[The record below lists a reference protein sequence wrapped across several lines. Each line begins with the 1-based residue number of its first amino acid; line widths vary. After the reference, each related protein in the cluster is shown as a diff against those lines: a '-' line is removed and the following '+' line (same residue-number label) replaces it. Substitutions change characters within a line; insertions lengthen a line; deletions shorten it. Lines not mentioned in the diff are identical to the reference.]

1 MSCVPFH
8 PMILF
13 ILAIAFTITTSAFCS
28 MCEGLVLS
36 STTSTIEKL
45 KNNNKRQGLIL
56 ESFKRNIEETTSA
69 ILTLN
74 TLANTLGAMVVGGL
88 STQIFGTDS
97 LWVFSLVMTLTMLI
111 FAEVLPKNLA
121 ILYQVQ
127 VLKYL
132 VYPLYWLCYIM
143 QPLSILF
150 KATIRFFAE
159 KKTVLN
165 EADEEI
171 LLLAEKSAKEGKLSN
186 REKNMIANALSLDT
200 VIVNDIMTPRNVVV
214 SFDVHHTIEDI
225 LKQHPAIP
233 FSRVPVY
240 DKELDN
246 VVGLVRRRDIF
257 KAKAN
262 QQKGILIK
270 NLKQNVLFIPTNV
283 TVADALSQ
291 FLKHHEQFAVVVDEF
306 GAVAGVLA
314 LEDIIEQIL
323 GQEIFEKDDVAVD
336 MRAFARSRLKN
347 P

>member
-1 MSCVPFH
+1 
-8 PMILF
+8 MILF
-13 ILAIAFTITTSAFCS
+13 ILAIVFTVSTSAFCS

-36 STTSTIEKL
+36 SSTGTIEKL
-45 KNNNKRQGLIL
+45 KKNNKRQGLLL
-56 ESFKRNIEETTSA
+56 EDFKRNIEETTSA

-88 STQIFGTDS
+88 STQILGTDS
-97 LWVFSLVMTLTMLI
+97 LWIFSLVMTLTMLI

-121 ILYQVQ
+121 IVYQDKI
-127 VLKYL
+127 LKYL

-150 KATIRFFAE
+150 KATIRFFSDQ
-159 KKTVLN
+159 KTNNN

-171 LLLAEKSAKEGKLSN
+171 LLLAEKSAQEGRLSN

-200 VIVNDIMTPRNVVV
+200 VLVNDIMTPRNVVV
-214 SFDVHHTIEDI
+214 SFEVHRSIEAI
-225 LKQHPAIP
+225 LKEHPAIP
-233 FSRVPVY
+233 FSRIPAY

-246 VVGLVRRRDIF
+246 IVGLVRRRDIF

-262 QQKGILIK
+262 QQKDMLIQS
-270 NLKQNVLFIPTNV
+270 LTQTVLFIPSNV

-291 FLKHHEQFAVVVDEF
+291 FLKHHEQFSVVVDEF

-314 LEDIIEQIL
+314 LEDIMEQIL

-336 MRAFARSRLKN
+336 MRAFARSRLKQ